1 MPFDANGNY
10 TLPTIY
16 IAIPG
21 EVIKS
26 TQHNTPFED
35 VQAALN
41 NTLCCDGRTPW
52 TGNQNANNNKLTG
65 LAKGTNS
72 TDAVRMDQAAT
83 LDGVTDFTGKVTVQ
97 DVDDWTSNEPVP
109 AKQADSRYLKI
120 ASGLLKTDTAVSSA
134 WMDLTSEAGYPRL
147 GVAGA
152 NGTTYGFYGIAKV
165 NALIGGCIQNTNPGI
180 AKALAGTSLCVNP
193 ADGLPYLAYNGNTQ
207 IVALARD
214 EDKLDVSG
222 GQVNYLRVGT
232 SLFVLGNE
240 CAVYNSAVGAWVNTY
255 VDSNGNATWDLN
267 GGSPDN
273 NTGNKAWFRMAP
285 DGHLWTGKGNVAL
298 QSDLPFADK
307 NLRWFVVRELV
318 TKDGSGQSTHIFPV
332 AFAARTQ
339 PFVLPVGSREDN
351 TRYSSLPMISL
362 DSADNPLISNTGM
375 TLYWSTGSGNSICRA
390 WLTYLVGGYF

>member
-35 VQAALN
+35 VQTALN
-41 NTLCCDGRTPW
+41 NTLCRDGRTPW

-83 LDGVTDFTGKVTVQ
+83 LDGETDFTGRVTVQ
-97 DVDDWTSNEPVP
+97 DVDDWASNEPVP

-120 ASGLLKTDTAVSSA
+120 ASGRLKTDTAVNA
-134 WMDLTSEAGYPRL
+134 LWVDLTTEPGLPRF
-147 GVAGA
+147 GFAGA
-152 NGTTYGFYGIAKV
+152 NGTTYSAYGVDKV
-165 NALIGGCIQNTNPGI
+165 NALIGGCIQNTNPGL
-180 AKALAGTSLCVNP
+180 AGALAGTSLCVKPNAD
-193 ADGLPYLAYNGNTQ
+193 ADGRDLPYLAYDGNTK

-214 EDKLDVSG
+214 DSKLDISG

-232 SLFVLGNE
+232 YVHVLGNQ
-240 CAVYNSAVGAWVNTY
+240 CAVYNSGAGAWVNTY
-255 VDSNGNATWDLN
+255 VDNSGNATWDLN

-273 NTGNKAWFRMAP
+273 NTGNRSWLRMAP
-285 DGHLWTGKGNVAL
+285 DGHLQTGKG
-298 QSDLPFADK
+298 
-307 NLRWFVVRELV
+307 
-318 TKDGSGQSTHIFPV
+318 PV
-332 AFAARTQ
+332 AFLEDISITSPDENTLIQHFSVGSTPTMARIKFPIRFGGIPRVLVNATQ
-339 PFVLPVGSREDN
+339 PPGGTTVLPV
-351 TRYSSLPMISL
+351 
-362 DSADNPLISNTGM
+362 NPGGVDAAGFTAVI
-375 TLYWSTGSGNSICRA
+375 WSGNTA
-390 WLTYLVGGYF
+390 WGLDIIAIGPKA